1 MILGPELFELEG
13 KFIRIVIKTYTTYIV
28 CKDTELCKSIIE
40 KCEAGR
46 SQDYYFITEDE
57 AIKRGL

>member
-1 MILGPELFELEG
+1 MILGP
-13 KFIRIVIKTYTTYIV
+13 
-28 CKDTELCKSIIE
+28 ELCKSIIE

-57 AIKRGL
+57 AIKRCIMHIELNNTNLL